1 MFLKVNRIFKISGF
15 SIFKFYIR
23 FCKNIAKFCSILLK
37 INLLYFSYKYIFLI
51 GGMKM
56 CSNYSQKYYKS
67 MFKNY
72 PDVVNVKELQS
83 MLGGI
88 SKKLAYHLL
97 QNNII
102 KSIKIGRQYKIAK
115 ADVIL
120 YLTEKNCS

>member
-1 MFLKVNRIFKISGF
+1 MN
-15 SIFKFYIR
+15 
-23 FCKNIAKFCSILLK
+23 N
-37 INLLYFSYKYIFLI
+37 N
-51 GGMKM
+51 
-56 CSNYSQKYYKS
+56 SQKYYKS

-72 PDVVNVKELQS
+72 PDVVNVEELQL
-83 MLGGI
+83 MLGSI

-97 QNNII
+97 RNNII

>member
-1 MFLKVNRIFKISGF
+1 MN
-15 SIFKFYIR
+15 
-23 FCKNIAKFCSILLK
+23 N
-37 INLLYFSYKYIFLI
+37 
-51 GGMKM
+51 
-56 CSNYSQKYYKS
+56 KYYKS

-72 PDVVNVKELQS
+72 PDVVNVTELQI

-97 QNNII
+97 QNHII
-102 KSIKIGRQYKIAK
+102 KSVKIGREYKIAK

>member
-1 MFLKVNRIFKISGF
+1 MN
-15 SIFKFYIR
+15 
-23 FCKNIAKFCSILLK
+23 N
-37 INLLYFSYKYIFLI
+37 N
-51 GGMKM
+51 
-56 CSNYSQKYYKS
+56 SQKYYKS

-72 PDVVNVKELQS
+72 PDVVNVKQLRI

-97 QNNII
+97 QNKII

-120 YLTEKNCS
+120 YLTQNNSS